1 MVWYHSSSHN
11 SCLIIVLQCSGRRS
25 RPGNNSVSSDH
36 KLPKNFFNT
45 DKYWPHLNKFLFIE
59 PENHQFRTG
68 SSRQVAGRIKIH
80 FWREG

>member
-1 MVWYHSSSHN
+1 MYCSVQAEEVQE
-11 SCLIIVLQCSGRRS
+11 IIQLAQII
-25 RPGNNSVSSDH
+25 NFQ
-36 KLPKNFFNT
+36 KNFLNT

>member
-11 SCLIIVLQCSGRRS
+11 SCLINLLQRSGRRS
-25 RPGNNSVSSDH
+25 PGNNSVSSDH